1 MFRFLLTLFIIVN
14 CLCSGLKASLNKPLV
29 KSLKHLAIS
38 INPNCNSHYVNY
50 AVITESN
57 GKIIKTR
64 FITGREFI
72 LIGMGKQPSEANSNN
87 ENLFKRF
94 KIKDCLY
101 KYDSIQCL
109 KKSDLKLFDLW
120 ALRYNRNPFCP
131 PDCTPAENMLV
142 EGFGQHKFRP
152 SWPQIQILQNYGITY
167 INDFFYGENLFH
179 LLSDFQKPDW
189 RNKYLNAKE

>member
-1 MFRFLLTLFIIVN
+1 M
-14 CLCSGLKASLNKPLV
+14 
-29 KSLKHLAIS
+29 
-38 INPNCNSHYVNY
+38 
-50 AVITESN
+50 ITESN

-72 LIGMGKQPSEANSNN
+72 LIAMGKQPSEANSNN

-94 KIKDCLY
+94 QIKDCLY

-142 EGFGQHKFRP
+142 QGFGQHKFRP

-189 RNKYLNAKE
+189 RYKYLNAKE

>member
-29 KSLKHLAIS
+29 KTLKHLAIS
-38 INPNCNSHYVNY
+38 INLIATPHYVNY

-120 ALRYNRNPFCP
+120 ALRYNRNPFYP
-131 PDCTPAENMLV
+131 PDCTPAE
-142 EGFGQHKFRP
+142 
-152 SWPQIQILQNYGITY
+152 
-167 INDFFYGENLFH
+167 
-179 LLSDFQKPDW
+179 
-189 RNKYLNAKE
+189 KYACARFWST

>member
-29 KSLKHLAIS
+29 KTLKHLAIS

-142 EGFGQHKFRP
+142 QGFGQHKFRP
-152 SWPQIQILQNYGITY
+152 SWPQIQILQKYGIVY
-167 INDFFYGENLFH
+167 LNDFFYGDKLFE
-179 LLSDFQKPDW
+179 LLSDFQKQEW
-189 RNKYLNAKE
+189 RQLYQDAVE

>member
-1 MFRFLLTLFIIVN
+1 MIRILLTFFLIVN
-14 CLCSGLKASLNKPLV
+14 CLSSEFKAFLNKPLV
-29 KSLKHLAIS
+29 KSKKHLAIS
-38 INPNCNSHYVNY
+38 INPNCNSDYVNY
-50 AVITESN
+50 AVITETN

-94 KIKDCLY
+94 QIKDCLY
-101 KYDSIQCL
+101 KYDSLQCL
-109 KKSDLKLFDLW
+109 KKTDLKLFDLW

-142 EGFGQHKFRP
+142 QGFGQHKFRP

-167 INDFFYGENLFH
+167 INDFFYGENLFQ
-179 LLSDFQKPDW
+179 LLSDFQKPEW

>member
-1 MFRFLLTLFIIVN
+1 MFRFLLTLFLFIN
-14 CLCSGLKASLNKPLV
+14 CYNSVVKASISKPLV
-29 KSLKHLAIS
+29 HLSKHLAIS

-50 AVITESN
+50 AVVTESN

-101 KYDSIQCL
+101 KYDSLQCL

-131 PDCTPAENMLV
+131 PDCTPTENMLV
-142 EGFGQHKFRP
+142 QGFGQHKFRP
-152 SWPQIQILQNYGITY
+152 SWPQIQILQNYGIIY
-167 INDFFYGENLFH
+167 ITDFFYGDNMFQ
-179 LLSDFQKPDW
+179 LLKDIQDQTW
-189 RNKYLNAKE
+189 LEKYKSAG